1 MLGHIESES
10 AENYLETIYLLTK
23 DSSSVRAVDI
33 ANQLSL
39 SRASVSRALSILKS
53 KELIL
58 VNDGFIS
65 LTEDGV
71 AEATRVLR
79 IHKLLVNL
87 FMIVAGVSHSTADVD
102 ACRIEHVVSSE
113 TVTGISEFLI
123 NNKITE
129 YEGFDS
135 ESHVPVIP
143 IFSESAENYLE
154 TILVLKE
161 NLKDKVRAINIAKEL
176 GVSRASV
183 STALSQLRDKQCI
196 ISNEQGYISFTKL
209 GFEIAQKI
217 YSRHVDLS
225 NFFVNV
231 LQIDK
236 AVAHK
241 DACRIEH
248 LISDETISGIRAY
261 MLNNKG

>member
-87 FMIVAGVSHSTADVD
+87 FMIVAGVSHSTAWWRKRLNCLLKHRPQKILASVRLSGKKRRKISNTDTTSKSRMPVSQNFT
-102 ACRIEHVVSSE
+102 AWKTHVFRR
-113 TVTGISEFLI
+113 TLTTQKLFPFHL
-123 NNKITE
+123 
-129 YEGFDS
+129 
-135 ESHVPVIP
+135 
-143 IFSESAENYLE
+143 
-154 TILVLKE
+154 
-161 NLKDKVRAINIAKEL
+161 
-176 GVSRASV
+176 SRA
-183 STALSQLRDKQCI
+183 T
-196 ISNEQGYISFTKL
+196 N
-209 GFEIAQKI
+209 
-217 YSRHVDLS
+217 
-225 NFFVNV
+225 
-231 LQIDK
+231 
-236 AVAHK
+236 
-241 DACRIEH
+241 
-248 LISDETISGIRAY
+248 
-261 MLNNKG
+261 